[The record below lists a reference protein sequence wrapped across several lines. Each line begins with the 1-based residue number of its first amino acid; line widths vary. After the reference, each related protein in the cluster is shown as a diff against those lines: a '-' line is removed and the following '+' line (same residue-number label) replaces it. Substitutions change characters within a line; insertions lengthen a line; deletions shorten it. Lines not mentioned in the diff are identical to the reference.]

1 MVDQEVEDIL
11 KQIRNSV
18 RAEEERNARPVQTQN
33 GNPTGSNSTAQPP
46 AVQSVQN
53 YPNLSTLNRAW
64 DRLPPVMSN
73 RRGALA
79 SAELWL
85 KQILKRGSRWFTWE
99 QINFNNAVHHTF
111 REVIDSLTTFE
122 QQLGETNNRL
132 LELQQHQRRFEEFES
147 ELRQLSKT
155 TSELARLLL
164 TRDRELHAL
173 QTKLAALEVAW
184 DRWEHQRQDESKEVT
199 ARVNESLLE
208 IRSATERVLDE
219 QRVCF
224 KQMHLEVAE
233 TSAREER
240 DRRALNQRIAKL
252 EGAHES
258 SSKASGGSES

>member
-18 RAEEERNARPVQTQN
+18 RAEEERNARPVQTKN
-33 GNPTGSNSTAQPP
+33 GHPTGSNSTAQPP

-99 QINFNNAVHHTF
+99 QVNFNNAVHHTF
-111 REVIDSLTTFE
+111 REVIESLTTFE

-132 LELQQHQRRFEEFES
+132 LELQQHQRRFEESFES

-155 TSELARLLL
+155 TSELARLLPAL
-164 TRDRELHAL
+164 DRDRQLHAL

-184 DRWEHQRQDESKEVT
+184 DRWEHQRQDES
-199 ARVNESLLE
+199 ARVTESLLE

-240 DRRALNQRIAKL
+240 DRRALNQRIVKL
-252 EGAHES
+252 EGAHE